1 MKKIDCI
8 FYLVDNYL
16 YIYELKNKDLSK
28 YKFNNLIYDGRI
40 IKPNNLI
47 KKINEIL
54 KKKKIIKL
62 LTVQNA
68 IIIYEPHLKYIDKKI
83 IIDTFEQCG
92 FKSIKLISTKELIDK
107 NNYYIEINNNYII
120 TYFKNKYEMI
130 KINNYINLETIIK
143 MIINKINRDILLT
156 GINNN
161 LRELSYLNEK
171 LYYIENSNSYFID
184 RVIKKLARY
193 DKTC

>member
-16 YIYELKNKDLSK
+16 YLYEMKNNNLSK
-28 YKFNNLIYDGRI
+28 YKFNNYIYDGRI

-54 KKKKIIKL
+54 KEKKIIKL
-62 LTVQNA
+62 LTGQNT

-83 IIDTFEQCG
+83 IIDTFDQCG

-120 TYFKNKYEMI
+120 TYYNNKYEMI
-130 KINNYINLETIIK
+130 KTNNYNNLESLIK
-143 MIINKINRDILLT
+143 IVINKINRDILLI
-156 GINNN
+156 GINDY
-161 LRELSYLNEK
+161 LKELSYLNEK
-171 LYYIENSNSYFID
+171 IYYIENHDTYFID
-184 RVIKKLARY
+184 KLIKKIS
-193 DKTC
+193 KI